1 MFDTL
6 DLDDFSFLLAD
17 SLKHTRKHHQ
27 VYSQILSVSV
37 WVSAKPLEDREKLI
51 LKFLASDQF

>member
-17 SLKHTRKHHQ
+17 SLKHARKHHQ

-37 WVSAKPLEDREKLI
+37 WVSAKPLEDSEKLI